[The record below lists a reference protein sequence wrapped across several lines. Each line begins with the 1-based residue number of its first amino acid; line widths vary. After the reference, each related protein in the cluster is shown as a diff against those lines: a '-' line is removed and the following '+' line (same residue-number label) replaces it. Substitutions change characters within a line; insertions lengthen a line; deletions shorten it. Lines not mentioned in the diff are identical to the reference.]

1 MEKKLELIK
10 RNNDY
15 LILFDDISL
24 EIINKKIKSEE
35 LYNKIYSKI
44 PETDNGVSITL
55 TTKLTD
61 KEDTIIYRQLVA
73 LFKSIDDEVNK
84 QLSLKQK

>member
-10 RNNDY
+10 RDNDY

-44 PETDNGVSITL
+44 PETDNVVSITL

-61 KEDTIIYRQLVA
+61 KEDTIIYRQLDS